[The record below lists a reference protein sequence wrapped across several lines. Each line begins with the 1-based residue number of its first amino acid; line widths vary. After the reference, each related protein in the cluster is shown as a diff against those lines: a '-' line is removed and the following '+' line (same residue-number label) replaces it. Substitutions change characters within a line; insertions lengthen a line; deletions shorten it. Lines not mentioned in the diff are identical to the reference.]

1 MFDSELFYVGIY
13 NNVMMIIKNGLK
25 NFFINLK
32 YFFIPL
38 GTLFLG
44 IIIGFSIVLPLLN
57 VTLTT
62 FVENISSLS
71 LIIDGNA
78 FVDSLWRSL
87 SKLDW
92 SNTFDALGILFSR
105 EYLETT
111 ITDSL
116 KSLLVN
122 YDQYVVQIEG
132 FVSIVINE
140 ITVYLGVIIVCLGI
154 GFIGG
159 FFLIKI
165 LVRKE
170 IADRKFYQLII
181 VTIADTILSGGLM
194 TLCIYL
200 FSLWKFSAL
209 VSTLLSYIIYALIAL
224 YEAYIVH
231 GYKKIDVKKV
241 VTIKNSSHLILSDI
255 AIIVVAWIFSSLST
269 MVFNELA
276 GIVIGITFM
285 EVAFVVIG
293 MNAESYVKELVE
305 NPNLIDSK
313 PTIKEKINKVQEE
326 KTQKSKPKPKIKTV
340 VTKVKSNS
348 KK

>member
-1 MFDSELFYVGIY
+1 
-13 NNVMMIIKNGLK
+13 MMIIKNGLK

-44 IIIGFSIVLPLLN
+44 IIIGFSIILPLLN
-57 VTLTT
+57 NSLTA
-62 FVENISSLS
+62 FVDNISSLS

-78 FVDSLWRSL
+78 FVDSLWVSL

-92 SNTFDALGILFSR
+92 SNSFDALATLFSR
-105 EYLETT
+105 EYLEST
-111 ITDSL
+111 ITESL

-122 YDQYVVQIEG
+122 YDQYVVQIES
-132 FVSIVINE
+132 FITIIIDE
-140 ITVYLGVIIVCLGI
+140 ITIYLGVVIAFIGL

-159 FFLIKI
+159 FFLIKLFI
-165 LVRKE
+165 RKE
-170 IADRKFYQLII
+170 IANRKFYQLII
-181 VTIADTILSGGLM
+181 VTIVDTILSGGLM
-194 TLCIYL
+194 TLCVYL

-231 GYKKIDVKKV
+231 GHKKIAVKKI

-255 AIIVVAWIFSSLST
+255 TIIVVAWIFSCLST
-269 MVFNELA
+269 MFFNELA

-285 EVAFVVIG
+285 EVAFAVIG

-305 NPNLIDSK
+305 NPKLIDCK
-313 PTIKEKINKVQEE
+313 LTIKEKISKVHEE
-326 KTQKSKPKPKIKTV
+326 KNQKSMTKIKTKKETTS
-340 VTKVKSNS
+340 TKTNS
-348 KK
+348 KN

>member
-1 MFDSELFYVGIY
+1 
-13 NNVMMIIKNGLK
+13 MMIIKNGLK

-44 IIIGFSIVLPLLN
+44 IIIGFSIALPLLN
-57 VTLTT
+57 NSLTV
-62 FVENISSLS
+62 FVDNISSLS
-71 LIIDGNA
+71 LIIDENA
-78 FVDSLWRSL
+78 FVDSLWGSL

-92 SNTFDALGILFSR
+92 SNSFDAFATLFSR
-105 EYLETT
+105 EYLENT
-111 ITDSL
+111 ITESL
-116 KSLLVN
+116 KSLLLN

-132 FVSIVINE
+132 FITIIINE
-140 ITVYLGVIIVCLGI
+140 ITIYLGVVIAFIGL

-159 FFLIKI
+159 FFLIKLFI
-165 LVRKE
+165 RKE
-170 IADRKFYQLII
+170 IANRKFYQLII
-181 VTIADTILSGGLM
+181 VTIVDTILSGGLM
-194 TLCIYL
+194 TLCVYL

-231 GYKKIDVKKV
+231 GYKKIDVKKI

-255 AIIVVAWIFSSLST
+255 TIIVVAWIFSSLST
-269 MVFNELA
+269 MFFNELA

-285 EVAFVVIG
+285 EVAFAVIG

-305 NPNLIDSK
+305 NPKLIDCK
-313 PTIKEKINKVQEE
+313 LTIKEKISKVHEE
-326 KTQKSKPKPKIKTV
+326 KIQKSMTKIKTKKE
-340 VTKVKSNS
+340 TASTKSNS

>member
-1 MFDSELFYVGIY
+1 MV
-13 NNVMMIIKNGLK
+13 IIKNGLK

-44 IIIGFSIVLPLLN
+44 IIIGFSIILPLLN
-57 VTLTT
+57 NSLTA
-62 FVENISSLS
+62 FVDNISSLS

-78 FVDSLWRSL
+78 FVDSLWVSL
-87 SKLDW
+87 SRLDW
-92 SNTFDALGILFSR
+92 SNSFDALATLFSR
-105 EYLETT
+105 EYLEST
-111 ITDSL
+111 ITESL

-132 FVSIVINE
+132 FITIIIDE
-140 ITVYLGVIIVCLGI
+140 ITIYLGVVIAFIGL

-159 FFLIKI
+159 FFLIKLFI
-165 LVRKE
+165 RKE
-170 IADRKFYQLII
+170 IANRKFYQLII
-181 VTIADTILSGGLM
+181 VTIVDTILSGGLM
-194 TLCIYL
+194 TLCVYL

-209 VSTLLSYIIYALIAL
+209 VSTLLSYIIYALISL

-231 GYKKIDVKKV
+231 GHKKIDVKKI

-255 AIIVVAWIFSSLST
+255 TIIVVAWIFSFLST
-269 MVFNELA
+269 MFFNELA

-285 EVAFVVIG
+285 EVAFAVIG

-305 NPNLIDSK
+305 NPKLIDCK
-313 PTIKEKINKVQEE
+313 LTIKEKISKVHEE
-326 KTQKSKPKPKIKTV
+326 KTQKSMTKIKTKKETTS
-340 VTKVKSNS
+340 TKTNS
-348 KK
+348 KN